1 MRKSIYELTVM
12 VFGNFGHVCSET
24 FAQLKGLLVLEIWRI
39 RKSVFQLSGEM
50 IQRTGQQNTFC
61 AHESDLRSNKH
72 CLSIRENKA

>member
-1 MRKSIYELTVM
+1 M

-24 FAQLKGLLVLEIWRI
+24 FAQLKGLLVLEILRI
-39 RKSVFQLSGEM
+39 RKSVFQLSTEM

-61 AHESDLRSNKH
+61 AHESDPRSNKH